1 MQTFISKRLSLV
13 VAGLMLGSISLRAQS
28 TGSPNIDETYNEKI
42 KEYTTDK
49 RFLPASVLN
58 LPNDPKVPSPRTHF
72 GQIIGTPGII
82 HRTPEIYAYYKKL
95 MESSPNLSMQQVGT
109 TEEGRPIQLVAI
121 GSEDAMKRLDHYKKQ
136 LALLADPRK
145 VGTQDIEK
153 ILGDTKLVYYLN
165 GGLHSPEMGSP
176 EMLMELAYRLITS
189 QTPEIKTIRD
199 NIIVII
205 NPVSEPD
212 GWDKQ
217 VDWYYRYSK
226 ARKEFED
233 GFPKSPPYWGKYVY
247 HDNNRDGLQVSQAL
261 TKAMYKIFYE
271 WHPTASLDLHESVP
285 LLYISTGTGPYNET
299 IDPITIGEWQTL
311 GNHDMAAL
319 AAQGLPGVFT
329 WAFYDGW
336 YPGYALW
343 ISNNHNAIGRFY
355 ETFGNAGAN
364 TYLRDLADQKY
375 AGDAVTSKEW
385 YRPDPA
391 TEKVYWSYRNGI
403 NYMQAGVLASL
414 SYGATNSRMLLKNFY
429 QKGLN
434 NIRKGT
440 EETPRAFV
448 IPKNQHDP
456 AMADYLVNQLRAQA
470 IEVHKAESGKNQ
482 GDYVVLLNQPYRN
495 LAVSLLTKQNYPKE
509 AKFPPYDDIA
519 WTLNYLYGVDVKAED
534 SVKYASGE
542 LKLMSNDVH
551 YAGTIAGDGT
561 NYVLNYKAQTNV
573 LPALLWLKT
582 QGKQTKAVVLDTKST
597 LVGLKDTL
605 SAGSVVFKGLT
616 ADQSKKLST
625 QFGLD
630 LQATKVEPTG
640 FGAPLRQHDISL
652 PRVAIY
658 HGWFNTQDEGWARFT
673 FDQRGIP
680 YTSINKDH
688 LKTGDL
694 RKKFDVILIPRM
706 RGSATN
712 FIHETDKKFGP
723 LPYTKTPEFP
733 SHGFPD
739 ATNDITGGPGFDGV
753 ENLKQFV
760 EQGGVLVT
768 LDNSSLMIAGTG
780 ITRDLEEVSAPTL
793 FHPGSI
799 VTVKNRRPD
808 SPVMYGFPET
818 FPIFRGI
825 APLLQT
831 KKYNR
836 DMMLMQYGTKPLKD
850 EEEYKGLIMGMP
862 DKKIVKEKAAT
873 PKKEDPYVLSGM
885 VRNEQAII
893 GHGGIFN
900 VPVGA
905 GRVIA
910 FTFDPLHRYLN
921 HHDAP
926 LLWNVLINW
935 NHLETPASP
944 ANTAEAKATPA
955 TKSGG
960 GN

>member
-1 MQTFISKRLSLV
+1 MALSTQSHLFRKVQLV
-13 VAGLMLGSISLRAQS
+13 AIATLLGVSAYGQQ
-28 TGSPNIDETYNEKI
+28 IDETYNQKI

-49 RFLPASVLN
+49 RFLPNSVLN
-58 LPNDPKVPSPRTHF
+58 LTDDPKIPSPLKHF
-72 GQIIGTPGII
+72 GQIIGTPGIL
-82 HRTPEIYAYYKKL
+82 HRTPEIYAYYQKL
-95 MESSPNLSMQQVGT
+95 AQTSPNITMQQVST
-109 TEEGRPIQLVAI
+109 SEEGRPIQLVAI

-145 VGTQDIEK
+145 VGNQDIEK

-176 EMLMELAYRLITS
+176 EMLMELAYRLVTS
-189 QTPEIKTIRD
+189 QSPEIKTIRD

-217 VDWYYRYSK
+217 VDWYFRYTK
-226 ARKEFED
+226 NRKDYDD
-233 GFPKSPPYWGKYVY
+233 GFPKSPPYWGKYTY

-261 TKAMYKIFYE
+261 TKALFKIFYD
-271 WHPTASLDLHESVP
+271 WHPTVSLDLHESVP

-299 IDPITIGEWQTL
+299 IDPVTIGEWQTMA
-311 GNHDMAAL
+311 NHDITTL
-319 AAQGLPGVFT
+319 AAQGIPGVFT

-391 TEKVYWSYRNGI
+391 TEKVYWSYRNNI

-434 NIRKGT
+434 NIKKGT

-448 IPKNQHDP
+448 IPKNQRDP
-456 AMADYLVNQLRAQA
+456 VMAAYLVNQLRAQA

-519 WTLNYLYGVDVKAED
+519 WTLGYLYGVDVKAED
-534 SVKYASGE
+534 SVKYATND
-542 LKLMSNDVH
+542 LKLISDDVK
-551 YAGTIAGDGT
+551 YGGKIDGDGT
-561 NYVLNYKAQTNV
+561 SYVLNYKGQNNV
-573 LPALLWLKT
+573 LPAMLWAKT
-582 QGKQTKAVVLDTKST
+582 QNKQAKAIVLDAKTI
-597 LVGLKDTL
+597 LAKDTL
-605 SAGSVVFKGLT
+605 AAGAVVFKGLT
-616 ADQSKKLST
+616 ADQSKKMAD

-630 LQATKVEPTG
+630 LVATKENLAG
-640 FGAPLRQHDISL
+640 KQHEISL

-658 HGWFNTQDEGWARFT
+658 HSWFNTQDEGWSRFT
-673 FDQRGIP
+673 FEQRGIP

-688 LKTGDL
+688 LKAGEL

-706 RGSATN
+706 RGGVTN
-712 FIHETDKKFGP
+712 FIHEIDTKFGP
-723 LPYTKTPEFP
+723 LPYTKTAEFP

-739 ATNDITGGPGFDGV
+739 ATSDITGGPGFEGV
-753 ENLKQFV
+753 EQLKKFV
-760 EQGGVLVT
+760 EAGGVLVT
-768 LDNSSLMIAGTG
+768 LDNSSLMVAEAGIA
-780 ITRDLEEVSAPTL
+780 RELDQASAPTL

-799 VTVKNRRPD
+799 VTAKNRKPD
-808 SPVMYGFPET
+808 SPIMYGFPET
-818 FPIFRGI
+818 FPIFKGI
-825 APLLQT
+825 APILQT

-836 DMMLMQYGTKPLKD
+836 DMMVMQYGTKPLKD
-850 EEEYKGLIMGMP
+850 EEEYKGAIMGMP
-862 DKKIVKEKAAT
+862 DKKPMKEAAKAA

-893 GHGGIFN
+893 GHGAIFN

-905 GRVIA
+905 GRVVA

-935 NHLETPASP
+935 NHLEIPAST
-944 ANTAEAKATPA
+944 ASTAES
-955 TKSGG
+955 KSTNAGKVSG
-960 GN
+960 EE

>member
-1 MQTFISKRLSLV
+1 MHLFINKKRLTALLW
-13 VAGLMLGSISLRAQS
+13 AGLTMSSVPLQAQLA
-28 TGSPNIDETYNEKI
+28 NTYDEKI

-49 RFLPASVLN
+49 RFLPASVLGVPDN
-58 LPNDPKVPSPRTHF
+58 ATVPSPLKHF
-72 GQIIGTPGII
+72 GQVIGTPGVL
-82 HRTPEIYAYYKKL
+82 HRTPEIYGYYQKL
-95 MESSPNLSMQQVGT
+95 AQSSPNISMQQVST
-109 TEEGRPIQLVAI
+109 TEEGRPVQLVVI
-121 GSEDAMKRLDHYKKQ
+121 GSEEAMKRLDHYKKQ

-145 VGTQDIEK
+145 VGNQDLEK

-189 QTPEIKTIRD
+189 QNPDIKTIRD

-217 VDWYYRYSK
+217 VDWYYRYTK
-226 ARKEFED
+226 ARKEYDD

-247 HDNNRDGLQVSQAL
+247 HDNNRDGLQVSQAI
-261 TKAMYKIFYE
+261 TKAMFKIFYD
-271 WHPTASLDLHESVP
+271 WHPTVSLDLHESVP

-299 IDPITIGEWQTL
+299 IDPITIGEWQTMA
-311 GNHDMAAL
+311 NHDITSL
-319 AAQGLPGVFT
+319 AAQGIPGVFT

-343 ISNNHNAIGRFY
+343 ISNNHNAAGRFY

-364 TYLRDLADQKY
+364 TYLRDLANQKY
-375 AGDAVTSKEW
+375 AGDEVTSKEW

-403 NYMQAGVLASL
+403 NYMEAGVLASL

-440 EETPRAFV
+440 EEKPRAFV
-448 IPKNQHDP
+448 IPKDQRDP
-456 AMADYLVNQLRAQA
+456 NMAAYLVNQLRAQD
-470 IEVHKAESGKNQ
+470 IEVHKAESGKNA

-519 WTLNYLYGVDVKAED
+519 WTLGYLYGVEVKAED
-534 SVKYASGE
+534 SLKYAATD
-542 LKLMSNDVH
+542 LKLISNEVT
-551 YAGTIAGDGT
+551 YGGTVAGDGT
-561 NYVLNYKAQTNV
+561 SYVLNYKAQNTL
-573 LPALLWLKT
+573 LPALFWLKG
-582 QGKQTKAVVLDTKST
+582 QNKQAKALVLEAKTPLDGTN
-597 LVGLKDTL
+597 DTL
-605 SAGSVVFKGLT
+605 AAGAVVFKGLT
-616 ADQSKKLST
+616 AEQSKKLAS

-630 LQATKVEPTG
+630 LQATK
-640 FGAPLRQHDISL
+640 APFDAATTRQHEVSL

-658 HGWFNTQDEGWARFT
+658 HSWYNTQDEGWARYT
-673 FDQRGIP
+673 FEQRGIP
-680 YTSINKDH
+680 YTSIHKDQ
-688 LKTGDL
+688 LKAGEL

-712 FIHETDKKFGP
+712 FIHEIDTRFGP
-723 LPYTKTPEFP
+723 LPFTKTPEFP
-733 SHGFPD
+733 SHGYPD
-739 ATNDITGGPGFDGV
+739 ATADITGGPGFEGV
-753 ENLKQFV
+753 ENLKKFV

-768 LDNSSLMIAGTG
+768 LDNSSAIIAETG
-780 ITRDLEEVSAPTL
+780 IIRDLDEFNAPTL

-799 VTVKNRRPD
+799 VTAKNRKPD
-808 SPVMYGFPET
+808 SPIMYGFPET

-825 APLLQT
+825 GPLLQT
-831 KKYNR
+831 KKANR
-836 DMMLMQYGTKPLKD
+836 DLMVMQYGTKPLKD
-850 EEEYKGLIMGMP
+850 EEEYKGAIMGMP
-862 DKKIVKEKAAT
+862 DKKPAKEAAKPAA
-873 PKKEDPYVLSGM
+873 PKKEEPYVLSGM
-885 VRNEQAII
+885 VRNEQTII

-905 GRVIA
+905 GRVVA

-926 LLWNVLINW
+926 FVWNVLINW
-935 NHLETPASP
+935 NHLGAS
-944 ANTAEAKATPA
+944 ATPA
-955 TKSGG
+955 ATAESKPGTTEKVSGH
-960 GN
+960 